1 MVSKSLEQLTV
12 FGYQIININNVNHM
26 VIRLI
31 IDLIFTLIIIR
42 FIFYPIYKER
52 DYAFATILI
61 NLSVFI
67 ICFLLASI
75 ELQIGFAFGLFA
87 VFSIIRYRTE
97 QIPIREMT
105 YIFVVIII
113 AVINAISS
121 EKISYAETILADI
134 IILLAIFF
142 LEHNFLHGKEIVKL
156 ITYEKIELIKPDNY
170 GMLIKDLKERTGLD
184 IQKAEIYSI
193 NFLNDTA
200 KLKIVY
206 RYPDP
211 AEIDREKII

>member
-1 MVSKSLEQLTV
+1 MTSNSLEQLTL
-12 FGYQIININNVNHM
+12 FGYQIINIYNVNHM
-26 VIRLI
+26 IVRLI

-52 DYAFATILI
+52 DYAFTTILI

-105 YIFVVIII
+105 YIFVIII
-113 AVINAISS
+113 VAVVNAISS
-121 EKISYAETILADI
+121 EKTSYAETLLANI

-156 ITYEKIELIKPDNY
+156 IIYEKIELIKPENY
-170 GMLIKDLKERTGLD
+170 EMLIKDLKERTGLD
-184 IQKAEIYSI
+184 IQKAEMDSI

-200 KLKIVY
+200 KIKIVY

-211 AEIDREKII
+211 AEIDKGK